1 MPPRKAAGGEGSKK
15 AQGQA
20 RKAEAAD
27 QKKAGKQ
34 KQVEE
39 VEAQEWEKGAK
50 SNSKALG
57 FSFNPF
63 FFWNHHT
70 D

>member
-1 MPPRKAAGGEGSKK
+1 MPPRK

-34 KQVEE
+34 KQIEE

-57 FSFNPF
+57 FSQPF
-63 FFWNHHT
+63 LFEPPY
-70 D
+70 